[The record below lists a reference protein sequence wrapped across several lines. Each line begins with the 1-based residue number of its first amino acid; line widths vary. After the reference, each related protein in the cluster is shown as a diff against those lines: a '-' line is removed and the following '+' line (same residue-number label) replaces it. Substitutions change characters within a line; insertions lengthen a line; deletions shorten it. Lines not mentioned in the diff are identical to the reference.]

1 MLRFAIVAF
10 VAAVSAVGV
19 AQAVVA
25 LDPAHRAAQAAAPPQ
40 MAVAVAAPMA
50 AEPPSGAAS
59 ISKAADGHFWA
70 EADVNGHEV
79 RFLVDTGASAVALT
93 ADDARRLGIDPNGLN
108 YKYSVATANGP
119 ARAAQVKLASIS
131 IGNARIDNVDAFVL
145 DHGLETSLLGMTY
158 LGRLSQ
164 FEATQTSLIL
174 RP

>member
-1 MLRFAIVAF
+1 MMRFAIVAF

-25 LDPAHRAAQAAAPPQ
+25 LDPAHRAAQSAPPQ
-40 MAVAVAAPMA
+40 MAVAVTTPTTP
-50 AEPPSGAAS
+50 EPPSGAAS

-93 ADDARRLGIDPNGLN
+93 ADDARRLGIDPSGLN
-108 YKYSVATANGP
+108 YNYSVATANGP
-119 ARAAQVKLASIS
+119 ARAAQVKLASVS
-131 IGNARIDNVDAFVL
+131 IGSARIDNVDAFVL